1 MDERFATVGPFF
13 KINDPEYLKRYID
26 VFFPNCPPLLIK
38 VAEHALASLIYHYN
52 YLCIKLAPNSILR
65 DTVLFTQPE
74 FQISLKEFVITSVL
88 TNSLDPNIPLATGIP
103 PYVLIMKQ
111 NRALLEQN
119 EKLSLELGE
128 VTEKV
133 VQGVN
138 QILEERALQTNSVT
152 PQSMETML
160 NGLVE
165 RILPGLHDFNMQ
177 RPDQQNVEVA
187 PEILQNVQEI
197 DGRRY
202 QAFDWGQLNFQ
213 PIPVGYSVPNGVVRN
228 MWLHWMCENT
238 VTIDENEYRVRP
250 LRRISKLKPRNISEL
265 IQISRDFSA
274 LKNLSNAISGTSC
287 QATH

>member
-1 MDERFATVGPFF
+1 
-13 KINDPEYLKRYID
+13 
-26 VFFPNCPPLLIK
+26 
-38 VAEHALASLIYHYN
+38 
-52 YLCIKLAPNSILR
+52 
-65 DTVLFTQPE
+65 
-74 FQISLKEFVITSVL
+74 
-88 TNSLDPNIPLATGIP
+88 
-103 PYVLIMKQ
+103 MKQ

-187 PEILQNVQEI
+187 PEI
-197 DGRRY
+197 
-202 QAFDWGQLNFQ
+202 
-213 PIPVGYSVPNGVVRN
+213 P
-228 MWLHWMCENT
+228 
-238 VTIDENEYRVRP
+238 
-250 LRRISKLKPRNISEL
+250 
-265 IQISRDFSA
+265 
-274 LKNLSNAISGTSC
+274 
-287 QATH
+287 